1 MSGIKYMISMDSIK
15 TCMQGALGAMTF
27 GAYHMYVTN
36 GIIEQNNKNI
46 KLEEEINRMKIDQ
59 QIDQLLQENR
69 EIKAQMKKGW
79 FY

>member
-1 MSGIKYMISMDSIK
+1 MSSINYMDSIK
-15 TCMQGALGAMTF
+15 ICMQGALGAMTF

-46 KLEEEINRMKIDQ
+46 KLEEEINRMKIDK
-59 QIDQLLQENR
+59 QIEELLKENK
-69 EIKAQMKKGW
+69 EIKDKMKRSW